1 MNTNLLRRARSHFVH
16 DMAPRDLQR
25 KNMRNWVRSIRML
38 GDKWLMNRV
47 LVRSS

>member
-1 MNTNLLRRARSHFVH
+1 MNVKLLIRARSHFVH

-47 LVRSS
+47 LERAT